1 MKILIVCVQVP
12 IMNREDRERVQLE
25 GLREDIQTVC
35 AFLSSLCCFL
45 V

>member
-1 MKILIVCVQVP
+1 VKIVIVCVQVP
-12 IMNREDRERVQLE
+12 IMKSEDRERVQLE

-35 AFLSSLCCFL
+35 AFLSSPRCRL